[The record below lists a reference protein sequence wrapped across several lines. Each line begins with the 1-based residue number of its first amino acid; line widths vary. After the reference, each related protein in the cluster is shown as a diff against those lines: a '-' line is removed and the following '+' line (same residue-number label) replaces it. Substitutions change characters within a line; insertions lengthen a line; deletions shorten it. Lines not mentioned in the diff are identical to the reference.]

1 MYNINSPQYTGIPM
15 DFYNQQQTGMMN
27 PPMIQ
32 GQQAMMNNP
41 QIPKV
46 DPRIF
51 DTPEI
56 VTGPINGEKSAKKG
70 GLFTI
75 VDETPTNK
83 MTIPV
88 DPSVP
93 DVVKEQKKRSGSKK
107 KAEGTNGT
115 AIVKANEGTESVSGT
130 VEDAPTAYSYFET
143 NMMIRDTI
151 NQIDTLNS
159 ELMTEFESVRHNRT
173 MKNKYNVLVG
183 LSENI
188 GSLIGNRIQ
197 AIKEANNSITK
208 SNDLDYKKLK
218 DAKAAMAAVSDDK
231 YIADVYQ
238 ALISNKQVNPAE
250 HMMAPINS
258 ATLYGSGIVRADAMD
273 AQPGVPVDYG
283 YMNYVANMTP
293 EQNLM
298 RYEGN
303 PNVKQVVVFDA
314 QSGAKFFKMM
324 DLSTGQVIENV
335 PVYDQS
341 IMEDTTLDVKNKIAK
356 NINLNETFPIV
367 VLNDNITS
375 QY

>member
-1 MYNINSPQYTGIPM
+1 M
-15 DFYNQQQTGMMN
+15 DFYNQQQTGMIN
-27 PPMIQ
+27 PPMVQ
-32 GQQAMMNNP
+32 GQQINNP
-41 QIPKV
+41 NMPPRV
-46 DPRIF
+46 DPRRF
-51 DTPEI
+51 ETPQI
-56 VTGPINGEKSAKKG
+56 VLNPTNGEKSANKKG

-75 VDETPTNK
+75 VDNPTSGNSNK

-88 DPSVP
+88 DPTVP
-93 DVVKEQKKRSGSKK
+93 DVIKEEKKRGRKPSTPAKGEASGP
-107 KAEGTNGT
+107 
-115 AIVKANEGTESVSGT
+115 IVKANDGSESVSGT
-130 VEDAPTAYSYFET
+130 VEDAPTSYSYFET

-159 ELMTEFESVRHNRT
+159 ELMTEFEAVRHNRT

-238 ALISNKQVNPAE
+238 ALITNKQINPAE

-258 ATLYGSGIVRADAMD
+258 ASLYGSGIVRADALALD
-273 AQPGVPVDYG
+273 AQPNTPVDYG
-283 YMNYVANMTP
+283 YLNYVSNMTP

-324 DLSTGQVIENV
+324 DMSTGQVIENV

-356 NINLNETFPIV
+356 NINLNETFPII

>member
-1 MYNINSPQYTGIPM
+1 MGIPM
-15 DFYNQQQTGMMN
+15 DFYNQQQTGMIN

-32 GQQAMMNNP
+32 GQQMNNP
-41 QIPKV
+41 NMPRMV
-46 DPRIF
+46 DPRQF
-51 DTPEI
+51 DTPQI
-56 VTGPINGEKSAKKG
+56 VINPTNGEKPANKKG

-75 VDETPTNK
+75 VDESPTANNK

-88 DPSVP
+88 DPTVP
-93 DVVKEQKKRSGSKK
+93 DVIKEEKKRGRKATPA
-107 KAEGTNGT
+107 KAEASGP
-115 AIVKANEGTESVSGT
+115 IVKANEGPESVSGT

-208 SNDLDYKKLK
+208 ANDLDYKKLK

-238 ALISNKQVNPAE
+238 ALITNKQVNPAE

-258 ATLYGSGIVRADAMD
+258 ATLYGSGIVRADALALD
-273 AQPGVPVDYG
+273 ASPSAPVDYG
-283 YMNYVANMTP
+283 YLNYVSNMTP

-324 DLSTGQVIENV
+324 DMSTGQVIENV